1 MGKAENGE
9 IREVTANIWEDR
21 KHHLWFPLSFTKY
34 TVGNGRLYVNSGFL
48 SSRED
53 ECLLYRITD
62 ITLYRSLPQRIF
74 GTGTIELHTKD
85 RSTPVIRLEN
95 IAKSAEVKR
104 VLSDLIER
112 EREEKHVVG
121 RDMYGA
127 ISRPDGRDTRRSYV
141 EILEFTH
148 FAEYYNFNTV
158 NENHRKKEIVNKI
171 TVIVALDLGTRDTK
185 NLKYENE

>member
-21 KHHLWFPLSFTKY
+21 KHHLWFPISFTKY

-74 GTGTIELHTKD
+74 GASHKRPFHPSYPSGEYCEVCAGK
-85 RSTPVIRLEN
+85 E
-95 IAKSAEVKR
+95 SAE
-104 VLSDLIER
+104 
-112 EREEKHVVG
+112 
-121 RDMYGA
+121 
-127 ISRPDGRDTRRSYV
+127 
-141 EILEFTH
+141 
-148 FAEYYNFNTV
+148 
-158 NENHRKKEIVNKI
+158 
-171 TVIVALDLGTRDTK
+171 
-185 NLKYENE
+185 

>member
-85 RSTPVIRLEN
+85 RSTPVIRLEI
-95 IAKSAEVKR
+95 IAISAEVKR

-127 ISRPDGRDTRRSYV
+127 ISHIDPME
-141 EILEFTH
+141 EIQDDH
-148 FAEYYNFNTV
+148 M
-158 NENHRKKEIVNKI
+158 
-171 TVIVALDLGTRDTK
+171 
-185 NLKYENE
+185 

>member
-48 SSRED
+48 SSRD

-127 ISRPDGRDTRRSYV
+127 ISHIDPME
-141 EILEFTH
+141 EIQDDH
-148 FAEYYNFNTV
+148 M
-158 NENHRKKEIVNKI
+158 
-171 TVIVALDLGTRDTK
+171 
-185 NLKYENE
+185 

>member
-21 KHHLWFPLSFTKY
+21 KHHLWFPISFTKY

-95 IAKSAEVKR
+95 IAKSAQVKR
-104 VLSDLIER
+104 VLSCYL
-112 EREEKHVVG
+112 
-121 RDMYGA
+121 
-127 ISRPDGRDTRRSYV
+127 
-141 EILEFTH
+141 L
-148 FAEYYNFNTV
+148 
-158 NENHRKKEIVNKI
+158 
-171 TVIVALDLGTRDTK
+171 
-185 NLKYENE
+185 

>member
-34 TVGNGRLYVNSGFL
+34 TVANGRLYVNSGFL

-62 ITLYRSLPQRIF
+62 ITLFRSLPQRIF

-85 RSTPVIRLEN
+85 RSTPTIRLEN
-95 IAKSAEVKR
+95 IARAVEVKR
-104 VLSDLIER
+104 VLSDLIEK

-127 ISRPDGRDTRRSYV
+127 ASHIDPME
-141 EILEFTH
+141 EIQDDH
-148 FAEYYNFNTV
+148 M
-158 NENHRKKEIVNKI
+158 
-171 TVIVALDLGTRDTK
+171 
-185 NLKYENE
+185 

>member
-62 ITLYRSLPQRIF
+62 ITLCRSHPQRIF

-127 ISRPDGRDTRRSYV
+127 ISHIDPME
-141 EILEFTH
+141 EIQDDH
-148 FAEYYNFNTV
+148 M
-158 NENHRKKEIVNKI
+158 
-171 TVIVALDLGTRDTK
+171 
-185 NLKYENE
+185 

>member
-1 MGKAENGE
+1 M
-9 IREVTANIWEDR
+9 
-21 KHHLWFPLSFTKY
+21 FPISFTKY

-95 IAKSAEVKR
+95 IAKSAQVKR
-104 VLSDLIER
+104 VLSDLIEK
-112 EREEKHVVG
+112 EREDIKVVG

-127 ISRPDGRDTRRSYV
+127 VSHIDPME
-141 EILEFTH
+141 EIQDDH
-148 FAEYYNFNTV
+148 M
-158 NENHRKKEIVNKI
+158 
-171 TVIVALDLGTRDTK
+171 
-185 NLKYENE
+185 

>member
-21 KHHLWFPLSFTKY
+21 KHHLWFPISFTKY

-95 IAKSAEVKR
+95 IAKSAQVKR
-104 VLSDLIER
+104 VLSDLIEK
-112 EREEKHVVG
+112 EREDKKVVG

-127 ISRPDGRDTRRSYV
+127 VSHIDPVEFDGDGDMDD
-141 EILEFTH
+141 H
-148 FAEYYNFNTV
+148 NFNTV

>member
-62 ITLYRSLPQRIF
+62 ITLYRSLVSPSLICLD
-74 GTGTIELHTKD
+74 I
-85 RSTPVIRLEN
+85 
-95 IAKSAEVKR
+95 IAFLSAEAT
-104 VLSDLIER
+104 LSLA
-112 EREEKHVVG
+112 G
-121 RDMYGA
+121 
-127 ISRPDGRDTRRSYV
+127 IS
-141 EILEFTH
+141 FTG
-148 FAEYYNFNTV
+148 FNPS
-158 NENHRKKEIVNKI
+158 I
-171 TVIVALDLGTRDTK
+171 
-185 NLKYENE
+185 

>member
-9 IREVTANIWEDR
+9 FREVTANIWEDR
-21 KHHLWFPLSFTKY
+21 KHHLWFPISFTKY

-62 ITLYRSLPQRIF
+62 ITLFRSLPQRIF

-85 RSTPVIRLEN
+85 RSTPIIRLEN
-95 IAKSAEVKR
+95 IAKSVEVKR
-104 VLSDLIER
+104 VLSDLIEK
-112 EREEKHVVG
+112 EREEKNVVG

-127 ISRPDGRDTRRSYV
+127 ISHIDPIEETD
-141 EILEFTH
+141 E
-148 FAEYYNFNTV
+148 
-158 NENHRKKEIVNKI
+158 ENM
-171 TVIVALDLGTRDTK
+171 
-185 NLKYENE
+185 

>member
-21 KHHLWFPLSFTKY
+21 KHHLWFPISFTKY

-62 ITLYRSLPQRIF
+62 FTLYRSLPQRIF

-95 IAKSAEVKR
+95 IAKSAQVKR
-104 VLSDLIER
+104 GLSDLIEK
-112 EREEKHVVG
+112 EREDKKVVG

-127 ISRPDGRDTRRSYV
+127 VSHIDPVEFDGDGDMDA
-141 EILEFTH
+141 H
-148 FAEYYNFNTV
+148 NFN
-158 NENHRKKEIVNKI
+158 
-171 TVIVALDLGTRDTK
+171 
-185 NLKYENE
+185 

>member
-127 ISRPDGRDTRRSYV
+127 ISHSNPME
-141 EILEFTH
+141 EIQDDH
-148 FAEYYNFNTV
+148 M
-158 NENHRKKEIVNKI
+158 
-171 TVIVALDLGTRDTK
+171 
-185 NLKYENE
+185 

>member
-21 KHHLWFPLSFTKY
+21 KHHLWFPISFTKY

-74 GTGTIELHTKD
+74 GTGTIELIEK
-85 RSTPVIRLEN
+85 
-95 IAKSAEVKR
+95 
-104 VLSDLIER
+104 ER
-112 EREEKHVVG
+112 EDKKVVG

-127 ISRPDGRDTRRSYV
+127 VSHIDPVEFDGDGDMDD
-141 EILEFTH
+141 H
-148 FAEYYNFNTV
+148 NFN
-158 NENHRKKEIVNKI
+158 
-171 TVIVALDLGTRDTK
+171 
-185 NLKYENE
+185 

>member
-1 MGKAENGE
+1 MTEKEQHMIFQSDTCMVNDNMICWIKERKHRRRHFMGKAENGE

-85 RSTPVIRLEN
+85 RSTPVIRLEI
-95 IAKSAEVKR
+95 IAISAEVKR

-127 ISRPDGRDTRRSYV
+127 ISHIDPME
-141 EILEFTH
+141 EIQDDH
-148 FAEYYNFNTV
+148 M
-158 NENHRKKEIVNKI
+158 
-171 TVIVALDLGTRDTK
+171 
-185 NLKYENE
+185 

>member
-9 IREVTANIWEDR
+9 IREVAANIWEDR

-62 ITLYRSLPQRIF
+62 ITLFRSLPQRIF

-95 IAKSAEVKR
+95 IAKAAEVKR
-104 VLSDLIER
+104 VLSDLIEK

-127 ISRPDGRDTRRSYV
+127 ISHIDPME
-141 EILEFTH
+141 EIQDDH
-148 FAEYYNFNTV
+148 M
-158 NENHRKKEIVNKI
+158 
-171 TVIVALDLGTRDTK
+171 
-185 NLKYENE
+185 

>member
-21 KHHLWFPLSFTKY
+21 KHHLWFPISFTKY
-34 TVGNGRLYVNSGFL
+34 TVGNGRLYINSGFL

-74 GTGTIELHTKD
+74 GTIELHTKD

-95 IAKSAEVKR
+95 IAKSAQVKR
-104 VLSDLIER
+104 VLSDLIEK
-112 EREEKHVVG
+112 EREDKKVVG

-127 ISRPDGRDTRRSYV
+127 VSHIDPME
-141 EILEFTH
+141 EIQDDH
-148 FAEYYNFNTV
+148 M
-158 NENHRKKEIVNKI
+158 
-171 TVIVALDLGTRDTK
+171 
-185 NLKYENE
+185 

>member
-1 MGKAENGE
+1 MGEAKNGE
-9 IREVTANIWEDR
+9 IRQITNETIWEDR

-34 TVGNGRLYVNSGFL
+34 SVANGRLYVNSGML

-62 ITLYRSLPQRIF
+62 ISMTRSLAQRLF
-74 GTGTIELHTKD
+74 GTGTIHLNTKD

-95 IAKSAEVKR
+95 IANPAGVKR
-104 VLSDLIER
+104 VLSDLIEK

-127 ISRPDGRDTRRSYV
+127 SSHLDP
-141 EILEFTH
+141 EEF
-148 FAEYYNFNTV
+148 
-158 NENHRKKEIVNKI
+158 
-171 TVIVALDLGTRDTK
+171 D
-185 NLKYENE
+185 